1 MDHLKHR
8 LPKLLLRRLRKREI
22 TTKAAAEELGV
33 NASYL
38 STLLAK
44 LGFAKD
50 PATTSS
56 NRKEAAEARAER
68 LANLQDIARRLY
80 KNEIDIT
87 QACELGNCSDRTIYR
102 HLAKVVGSVRGK
114 RKPQWLV

>member
-1 MDHLKHR
+1 MDHLKYR
-8 LPKLLLRRLRKREI
+8 LPKPLLRQLRKREI
-22 TTKAAAEELGV
+22 TTKAAAEILGV
-33 NASYL
+33 NANYL
-38 STLLAK
+38 AIVLARI
-44 LGFAKD
+44 GFAKD
-50 PATTSS
+50 PTTAPN
-56 NRKEAAEARAER
+56 NRKEASEARIIR